1 MLPGRPLKID
11 PRWSLRLSLVCLVA
25 LSASLPIAW
34 VSISKALLFVIGLI
48 FLLNRFWTKVEK
60 RPPNVLWTTRI
71 ILTLLAV
78 FAVSLIWTQADL
90 ENGLAA
96 LVKHAKLMS
105 TILLVTLIGSH
116 YEARMAMIA
125 YAVGQMFLLLSSW
138 MLFLSIPVPWS
149 VDAPTPYIVFS
160 SYLDQSIMFAT
171 GAGIAWHLKNERLWA
186 NWAGVGFAILA
197 LINVLLL
204 LEGRSGYIIALTSLA
219 LAAMWALPR
228 RLRAATLVVT
238 PLIVAAGLLVS
249 SDQVQERVTKIFA
262 ETTTY
267 AKTHHVGERD
277 SSAWRLNAWYRSAQ
291 AIQEEPLLGH
301 GVGAWTP
308 AVKRFQ
314 GNDAKRIFGEGN
326 LSNPHQEYL
335 LWGVELG
342 VAGIL
347 LLFVLVVGVGKD
359 ALGLPTNTR
368 RAAISVAVAMA
379 VACFFNSA
387 LFDDLLGDYF
397 CVTLG
402 LLLALGLHT
411 KAKAGPSMATATLQT
426 KETYQA

>member
-1 MLPGRPLKID
+1 MLPGRLLKID
-11 PRWSLRLSLVCLVA
+11 SPWSLRLGLICLVA

-34 VSISKALLFVIGLI
+34 VSISKALLFTYGLI
-48 FLLNRFWTKVEK
+48 FLLSRSWTKVEK
-60 RPPNVLWTTRI
+60 HSPNVLWTTRI

-78 FAVSLIWTQADL
+78 FAISLVWTQADL
-90 ENGLAA
+90 ENGLTAF
-96 LVKHAKLMS
+96 VRHAKLMS
-105 TILLVTLIGSH
+105 TILLVTLIRSH
-116 YEARMAMIA
+116 HEARVAMIA
-125 YAVGQMFLLLSSW
+125 YAGGQMFLLLSSW
-138 MLFLSIPVPWS
+138 MMFLGIPIPWS

-171 GAGIAWHLKNERLWA
+171 GAGIAWHLQNERIWA
-186 NWAGVGFAILA
+186 TWAGVGFAVLA

-204 LEGRSGYIIALTSLA
+204 LEGRSGYIIALTSLS

-228 RLRAATLVVT
+228 RLRAATLVAT
-238 PLIVAAGLLVS
+238 PLMVAAGLLVG

-308 AVKRFQ
+308 VVKRLQ

-342 VAGIL
+342 IAGLL
-347 LLFVLVVGVGKD
+347 LLFGLVIGVGKD

-368 RAAISVAVAMA
+368 RATVSVAVAMA
-379 VACFFNSA
+379 IACFFNSA

-411 KAKAGPSMATATLQT
+411 KAKTGPSTATAALQT